1 MPLIPSAAFTRVSAG
16 YDAAGEFTP
25 NDPTTDSG
33 LGACNHLVTWRFAAM
48 FLLVATSAFAQEQK
62 KPQARSVSPDGK
74 WEFRAGAAGEQ
85 DDFVIA
91 KVGSEETSLVLSE
104 EEYVDGLAEALGR
117 APSYAN
123 IVWAPDSKRFA
134 FNLQPGKAY
143 QTAQFYQLD
152 GNTWRKLD
160 SLESN
165 VATFEPLECSMARLK
180 KKLKLP
186 SDDQG
191 WPIMNSWQVRKWIDS
206 STALLYAHREKTFE
220 IKNETQSVGASFF
233 FTLKFDPAGNW
244 KIVRTREVPASGTSG
259 LNSDERKELNMIRK
273 EEGEQTSTF
282 RDKFHH
288 QVKYYE
294 EALKPE
300 PNGHYAQTAKEAL
313 RKL

>member
-1 MPLIPSAAFTRVSAG
+1 V
-16 YDAAGEFTP
+16 
-25 NDPTTDSG
+25 
-33 LGACNHLVTWRFAAM
+33 

-91 KVGSEETSLVLSE
+91 KAGSDETSLVLSE

-165 VATFEPLECSMARLK
+165 AATFEPLERSMARLK

-206 STALLYAHREKTFE
+206 STALLYAHREKAFE

-233 FTLKFDPAGNW
+233 FTLKFDPVGKW
-244 KIVRTREVPASGTSG
+244 EIVRIREVPPKGVGG
-259 LNSDERKELNMIRK
+259 LNAEERKEINRIEK
-273 EEGEQTSTF
+273 EDRE
-282 RDKFHH
+282 
-288 QVKYYE
+288 
-294 EALKPE
+294 
-300 PNGHYAQTAKEAL
+300 L
-313 RKL
+313 RSK